1 MDSNLQEQL
10 QLLPV
15 YFQGHLALTLVAL
28 FMGVVVSVPLGV
40 IATQSA
46 RAKQPLLSIISIIQ
60 TIPSVAILALV
71 VAMLGGEIGFLP
83 AIIALTLYS
92 MLPIVRNTVTGLE
105 TVPAEVVEAAQG
117 IGMSSSQILIKVR
130 IPLAMPVII
139 AGIRTAAVWTVGL
152 ATLSTLVGA
161 TSFGNYIFTG
171 LQTRN
176 LVAVTVGSLA
186 SASLAVSLDWFIAGI
201 QWLFENKTKGRPS
214 QRYGQ
219 IKLAVIVATLAGL
232 SLSAYTL
239 WPKPKAD
246 FIIGGKGF
254 TEQYIM
260 SGLLAAELESV
271 GFTVDL
277 RLGMGSSVAYEAVSD
292 GSIDAYLEYSG
303 TVWANVM
310 GKSDNPGRIAVLEQV
325 TDYIQETDDLVNIGS
340 MGFKNLYGFA
350 MTKAR
355 AIELGVTSID
365 DLVPIAGQLIGGGD
379 LEFFGRPEWASVR
392 DTYSIDFAEKLTFDT
407 TLMYSAVSNG
417 QVDVIAAYSTDGR
430 LAAYD
435 LIMLTD
441 PRNALLPYDGFLI
454 ASAAAANNQKFVSAL
469 QALVGKVT
477 DDTMREAN
485 KIVDVDG
492 GTIAQA
498 ISYLRG
504 VIHLDFIEAE

>member
-310 GKSDNPGRIAVLEQV
+310 GKSVNPGRIAVLEQV

-454 ASAAAANNQKFVSAL
+454 ASTAAANNKKFVSTL
-469 QALVGKVT
+469 QALVGKIT

-504 VIHLDFIEAE
+504 VIHLDFIVAE